1 MTRPANLTIFQE
13 SFNLNLQELRK
24 FTKNARIWACVKAG
38 GYGHGIDSTIR
49 GFDDA
54 DGLALLELEEAY
66 EARHLGWKKPLL
78 LLEGVFHKSELDEVI
93 SLGLEIVIHSNEQ
106 LDWCLDFK
114 GKFTSIWIKINS
126 GMNRLGFSSNEIS
139 DKNIISLQKK
149 INKLREKILS
159 RNGLRWLTH
168 FSSGDILTK
177 CKNQEKK
184 FKKIISSLGY
194 ERGELVSFGNS
205 SALVCNRSFSLDWVR
220 PGILLYGA
228 PSSNNPPKL
237 MQLTLKNL
245 TACQSLVT
253 RIVSI
258 QHVKANEYVGYG
270 ESFKAYAD
278 MKIGI
283 AAVGYADGYP
293 RSAAQGTVVLVDG
306 NRCPIVGVVSMDLIT
321 IDLSNAPMSRVG
333 SIVECWGKNLSILE
347 LAKSSNRLCYELFT
361 GVTARVR
368 RSIL

>member
-13 SFNLNLQELRK
+13 NFNLNLQELRK
-24 FTKNARIWACVKAG
+24 ITNNARIWACVKAG

-78 LLEGVFHKSELDEVI
+78 LLEGVFHQSELDEAI
-93 SLGLEIVIHSNEQ
+93 SLGLEIVIHSQEQ
-106 LDWCLDFK
+106 LDWCLDYN
-114 GKFTSIWIKINS
+114 GRFTSIWIKINS
-126 GMNRLGFSSNEIS
+126 GMNRLGFSLNEIE
-139 DKNIISLQKK
+139 NNNGISLQKK
-149 INKLREKILS
+149 IKKLREKILS
-159 RNGLRWLTH
+159 KNGLRWLTH
-168 FSSGDILTK
+168 FSSGDISIK
-177 CKNQEKK
+177 CKNQEIK
-184 FKKIISSLGY
+184 FKKIISYLGY
-194 ERGELVSFGNS
+194 DKGELVSYGNS
-205 SALVCNRSFSLDWVR
+205 SALVCNKSFLLDWVR

-228 PSSNNPPKL
+228 PSSNKPPEIMKIIV
-237 MQLTLKNL
+237 KNL
-245 TACQSLVT
+245 TACQSLTT

-258 QHVKANEYVGYG
+258 QHVLANEFVGYG
-270 ESFKAYAD
+270 ESYRALID

-293 RSAAQGTVVLVDG
+293 RSATQGTVVLVDG
-306 NRCPIVGVVSMDLIT
+306 IRCPIVGVVSMDLIT
-321 IDLSNAPMSRVG
+321 IDLTNAPMAKVG
-333 SIVECWGKNLSILE
+333 STVECWGKNLSILE

-368 RSIL
+368 RSIF